1 MRLPAFL
8 GAALLVVT
16 STGNAAERET
26 KSAQASD
33 ENRAAACSNAGKQLQ
48 NNVGVLT
55 GVQKLVSLGNCDC
68 SKDADGPVS
77 KGRWVCVVNGTFEE
91 TR

>member
-1 MRLPAFL
+1 MRLL
-8 GAALLVVT
+8 SMSCAALLAVIST
-16 STGNAAERET
+16 SNAAEREI

-48 NNVGVLT
+48 NNVSVLT

-68 SKDADGPVS
+68 SKDADGAVS
-77 KGRWVCVVNGTFEE
+77 KGRWVCIVNGTFENK
-91 TR
+91 